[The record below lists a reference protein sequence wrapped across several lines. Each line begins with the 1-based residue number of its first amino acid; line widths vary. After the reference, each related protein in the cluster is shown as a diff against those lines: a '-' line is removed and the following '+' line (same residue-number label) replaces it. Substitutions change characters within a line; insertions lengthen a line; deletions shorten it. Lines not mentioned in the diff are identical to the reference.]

1 MLQIENLLIFETIMV
16 KELLYEICI
25 GLSHWFFKSLKSLE
39 IEKWKLQQFYNFQKN
54 EFYQNLDGIA
64 WKIGLSCPIEVLNI
78 VGWIYIFMAHRA
90 FKFCSN
96 VFLQSLKASE
106 NLVLISQ
113 TTLEKPRILHFD
125 ISILPLVSKNS
136 NSFLLTKVW
145 SY

>member
-1 MLQIENLLIFETIMV
+1 
-16 KELLYEICI
+16 
-25 GLSHWFFKSLKSLE
+25 
-39 IEKWKLQQFYNFQKN
+39 
-54 EFYQNLDGIA
+54 
-64 WKIGLSCPIEVLNI
+64 
-78 VGWIYIFMAHRA
+78 MAHRA

-136 NSFLLTKVW
+136 NPFYLLKSDHTNLIAVNR
-145 SY
+145 STSLLNTSEYFGTFENLYEINNYNDSTSLSHESR